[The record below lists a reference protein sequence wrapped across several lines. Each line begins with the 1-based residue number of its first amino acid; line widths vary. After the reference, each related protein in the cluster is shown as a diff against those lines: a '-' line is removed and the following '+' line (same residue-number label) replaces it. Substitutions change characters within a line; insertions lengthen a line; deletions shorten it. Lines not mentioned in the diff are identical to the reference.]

1 VLPTG
6 IHSNR
11 EIGTQRPRRAH
22 YPCKGSNARVRETGV
37 VGDKVTAS
45 ETEVNYYRLLG
56 VAYSATNREIARAYR
71 NAMKATHPDRVAAAD
86 RQAAEERAKL
96 LNRAYRT
103 LTRPADRLAY
113 DRTLRQEVVQ
123 EQIMSSYFGGM
134 GMPGTERDRYGD
146 AVRYQQT
153 ARDMA
158 ERTQSERS
166 AIVTVLLI
174 FGGATALVVG
184 LIVIWAVASGL
195 VRAVL

>member
-1 VLPTG
+1 
-6 IHSNR
+6 
-11 EIGTQRPRRAH
+11 
-22 YPCKGSNARVRETGV
+22 
-37 VGDKVTAS
+37 VTAS
-45 ETEVNYYRLLG
+45 ETEVNFYRLLG

-71 NAMKATHPDRVAAAD
+71 NAMKATHPDRVAAGD

-195 VRAVL
+195 VHAVL

>member
-1 VLPTG
+1 
-6 IHSNR
+6 
-11 EIGTQRPRRAH
+11 
-22 YPCKGSNARVRETGV
+22 
-37 VGDKVTAS
+37 
-45 ETEVNYYRLLG
+45 
-56 VAYSATNREIARAYR
+56 
-71 NAMKATHPDRVAAAD
+71 
-86 RQAAEERAKL
+86 
-96 LNRAYRT
+96 
-103 LTRPADRLAY
+103 
-113 DRTLRQEVVQ
+113 
-123 EQIMSSYFGGM
+123 M